1 MGTQESN
8 VIHRPSAQHPTAAAS
23 AALLSLAGV
32 LYGQTL
38 RAPDAPA
45 EQPADVNLDGK
56 LALGFTFDWTGD
68 KLAVYLVWLAQQPV
82 FEACLCSSPWSTI
95 SGRFKIVL

>member
-1 MGTQESN
+1 MGMQASN
-8 VIHRPSAQHPTAAAS
+8 VVRRPPPQHPTAAAS

-56 LALGFTFDWTGD
+56 LALGFAFDRTGD
-68 KLAVYLVWLAQQPV
+68 KLVHL
-82 FEACLCSSPWSTI
+82 
-95 SGRFKIVL
+95 G